1 MPTIIGVIFFCCA
14 AYCFV
19 LRQDRLF
26 GLLIIASVFQA
37 ASAINIG
44 ERGIQPY
51 YVVAVFIIA
60 RAVMNRSL
68 GAPVKARMP
77 QASWLLLFGAIAI
90 ASAFVLPFIFSGIP
104 VYDPKIG
111 IDDSLIIHPPL
122 HFGLNNLAQAGFLA
136 CHIATAFAI
145 LAIGGSSKK
154 ARKAYIWAF
163 SIVALVVAAQSV
175 CQLTGIPFPNTLIL
189 NNPGYSLWDAG
200 SEVNGTRNPGTFA
213 EPSFA
218 GSFLVMYCVGFLA
231 EYLSGAGRALPLI
244 ASLLASG
251 LVASSGSLF
260 TLCLL
265 APLLLIRYFPL
276 RLPWHVNLK
285 RIKRVSWV
293 LLLTFAPAA
302 LALFAS
308 SGYRDALITNTLS
321 KTDSGS
327 FFNRIAA
334 DLFALQL
341 LPRTYWLGVGLGSNR
356 ASSLLPTLLSNV
368 GIAGI
373 VVFAVF
379 CLKLFVKLPKEY
391 GWLKWAALALFLNM
405 CISVADVTMPT
416 LWLPILLA
424 IQFSS
429 KNMNI
434 PNKATLTFSRR
445 YSIFEGLTPHRT
457 SRDVSDSRIASGRL

>member
-14 AYCFV
+14 AYCFA

-26 GLLIIASVFQA
+26 GLLIVASVFQA

-44 ERGIQPY
+44 QRGIQPY

-60 RAVMNRSL
+60 RAVINRNL
-68 GAPVKARMP
+68 GTPAKTRMP
-77 QASWLLLFGAIAI
+77 EAAWLLLFGAIAI

-175 CQLTGIPFPNTLIL
+175 CQLTGIPFPNTLLL
-189 NNPGYSLWDAG
+189 NNPGYSLWDVG
-200 SEVNGTRNPGTFA
+200 SEVNGTRNPGTFS

-231 EYLSGAGRALPLI
+231 EYLGGAGRALPLI

-251 LVASSGSLF
+251 LVASGGSLF

-265 APLLLIRYFPL
+265 MQMLLLRYFPFRFPWYMNL
-276 RLPWHVNLK
+276 NRTKRL
-285 RIKRVSWV
+285 SWI
-293 LLLTFAPAA
+293 LLLVITPVAVA
-302 LALFAS
+302 LLAS
-308 SGYRDALITNTLS
+308 SGYRDTLITNTLS

-334 DLFALQL
+334 DVFALQL

-368 GIAGI
+368 GAAG
-373 VVFAVF
+373 VLVFAVF
-379 CLKLFVKLPKEY
+379 CVKLFLKLPKEY
-391 GWLKWAALALFLNM
+391 AWLKWAALALFLNM

-424 IQFSS
+424 IQFGSEKRRVRRRGAAS
-429 KNMNI
+429 
-434 PNKATLTFSRR
+434 LLR
-445 YSIFEGLTPHRT
+445 YSRLEGLNPSIHRT
-457 SRDVSDSRIASGRL
+457 SRDVS

>member
-1 MPTIIGVIFFCCA
+1 MPTIIGVIFFCSA
-14 AYCFV
+14 AYCFA
-19 LRQDRLF
+19 LKEDRLF

-51 YVVAVFIIA
+51 YVVAAFIIA
-60 RAVMNRSL
+60 RAIINRSF
-68 GAPVKARMP
+68 GAPAKARMP
-77 QASWLLLFGAIAI
+77 QGAWLLLFGVIAI
-90 ASAFVLPFIFSGIP
+90 ASAFVLPFIFAGIP

-111 IDDSLIIHPPL
+111 IDDSLVVHPPL
-122 HFGLNNLAQAGFLA
+122 RFGLNNLAQAGFLA

-145 LAIGGSSKK
+145 LNIKGPVGK

-163 SIVALVVAAQSV
+163 YIVALIIAAQSV
-175 CQLTGIPFPNTLIL
+175 CQLTGIPFPNSLIL
-189 NNPGYSLWDAG
+189 NNPGYSLWDVG
-200 SEVNGTRNPGTFA
+200 SEVSGTRNPGTFS

-231 EYLSGAGRALPLI
+231 EYLGGVGQALPLI
-244 ASLLASG
+244 ASLIAMG

-265 APLLLIRYFPL
+265 APVLLLRYFPL
-276 RLPWHVNLK
+276 RLPWHINLP
-285 RIKRVSWV
+285 RARRLVFV
-293 LLLTFAPAA
+293 LLLVITPIA
-302 LALFAS
+302 LAVFAS
-308 SGYRDALITNTLS
+308 SGYKDTLTTNTLS

-334 DLFALQL
+334 DIFALQL

-368 GIAGI
+368 GIAG
-373 VVFAVF
+373 VLVFAVF
-379 CLKLFVKLPKEY
+379 SVKLFINLPKEY
-391 GWLKWAALALFLNM
+391 AWLKWAALALFLNM
-405 CISVADVTMPT
+405 CISIADVTMPT

-424 IQFSS
+424 IQFTSEKRKLRWKTTAFFTNCGS
-429 KNMNI
+429 
-434 PNKATLTFSRR
+434 TLERQ
-445 YSIFEGLTPHRT
+445 
-457 SRDVSDSRIASGRL
+457 DVSTRPTRTDVR

>member
-19 LRQDRLF
+19 LKEDSLF
-26 GLLIIASVFQA
+26 GLLIISSVFQA

-51 YVVAVFIIA
+51 YVVAAFIIA
-60 RAVMNRSL
+60 RGLIDRSL

-77 QASWLLLFGAIAI
+77 QAASLLLFGAISI
-90 ASAFVLPFIFSGIP
+90 ASAFALPFIFAGIP

-111 IDDSLIIHPPL
+111 IDDSLVIHPPL

-136 CHIATAFAI
+136 FHIATAFAI
-145 LAIGGSSKK
+145 VAINGSSNK
-154 ARKAYIWAF
+154 ARKAYILAF
-163 SIVALVVAAQSV
+163 YVVALIVVAQSA
-175 CQLTGIPFPNTLIL
+175 CQLTGIPFPNSLIL
-189 NNPGYSLWDAG
+189 NNPGYSLWDVG

-231 EYLSGAGRALPLI
+231 EYLGGVGPALPVI
-244 ASLLASG
+244 ASLVVSG

-265 APLLLIRYFPL
+265 TPALLLRYSPF
-276 RLPWHVNLK
+276 RFPWHINLQRTK
-285 RIKRVSWV
+285 RFSWV
-293 LLLTFAPAA
+293 LLLVITPVVLAVFA
-302 LALFAS
+302 F
-308 SGYRDALITNTLS
+308 SGYRDTLITNTLS

-368 GIAGI
+368 GVAG
-373 VVFAVF
+373 VATFAVF
-379 CLKLFVKLPKEY
+379 CVKLFANLPREY
-391 GWLKWAALALFLNM
+391 AWLRWAALALFLNM

-424 IQFSS
+424 IQFGSEKKKICRQAMLS
-429 KNMNI
+429 RYVI
-434 PNKATLTFSRR
+434 P
-445 YSIFEGLTPHRT
+445 EGLNA
-457 SRDVSDSRIASGRL
+457 SVSGASKDVS

>member
-1 MPTIIGVIFFCCA
+1 
-14 AYCFV
+14 
-19 LRQDRLF
+19 
-26 GLLIIASVFQA
+26 
-37 ASAINIG
+37 
-44 ERGIQPY
+44 
-51 YVVAVFIIA
+51 
-60 RAVMNRSL
+60 
-68 GAPVKARMP
+68 
-77 QASWLLLFGAIAI
+77 
-90 ASAFVLPFIFSGIP
+90 
-104 VYDPKIG
+104 
-111 IDDSLIIHPPL
+111 
-122 HFGLNNLAQAGFLA
+122 
-136 CHIATAFAI
+136 
-145 LAIGGSSKK
+145 
-154 ARKAYIWAF
+154 
-163 SIVALVVAAQSV
+163 
-175 CQLTGIPFPNTLIL
+175 
-189 NNPGYSLWDAG
+189 
-200 SEVNGTRNPGTFA
+200 
-213 EPSFA
+213 
-218 GSFLVMYCVGFLA
+218 
-231 EYLSGAGRALPLI
+231 
-244 ASLLASG
+244 
-251 LVASSGSLF
+251 
-260 TLCLL
+260 
-265 APLLLIRYFPL
+265 LLIRYFPL
-276 RLPWHVNLK
+276 RFPWHINLE
-285 RIKRVSWV
+285 RVKRVSWI
-293 LLLTFAPAA
+293 LLLTSAPVA

-429 KNMNI
+429 KNMSK
-434 PNKATLTFSRR
+434 PNNATLTFSRR

-457 SRDVSDSRIASGRL
+457 SRDVSDSRIANGRL